1 MSDHGFSFYDYDDV
15 FSFET
20 LSRDDQKSKESL
32 DIQSEEAIEVNNKEQ
47 NDIISRETGG
57 LYSLEDDG
65 GSFEDAAGDGG
76 GEGGG
81 TDDLE
86 AEFADME
93 SDFAGGDDG
102 GGDSG
107 GGDFGGGDEGG
118 GDDGFGDSGDE
129 SSGGSEGT
137 DVLDSNKGSSL
148 NPFTQI
154 NQKLYLLETLNGL
167 RSSVKSAVDQYK
179 AQYAEWSEV
188 KQLAE
193 LADILDDERRSFIMQ
208 QNPENMI
215 KLGLYHEQYDRLVQN
230 ISKKISKL
238 AVNDK
243 Q

>member
-1 MSDHGFSFYDYDDV
+1 MSNHGFEFYDDV
-15 FSFET
+15 FSIES
-20 LSRDDQKSKESL
+20 LRRDEEKSKESL
-32 DIQSEEAIEVNNKEQ
+32 DIQSKEAIESNNIEQ
-47 NDIISRETGG
+47 NDIISRETGS

-65 GSFEDAAGDGG
+65 GSFEEAANEGGGG
-76 GEGGG
+76 GEGG

-93 SDFAGGDDG
+93 SEFAGGDDG

-118 GDDGFGDSGDE
+118 GDDGFGDSGDGD
-129 SSGGSEGT
+129 SGGSEGT